1 MTAEQRL
8 AALEAEV
15 AELRR
20 AAVLRDVF
28 VEAIE
33 RRGYRAGRESVLGAG
48 SGSGSGR
55 AVRSPQA
62 GRWLHAAPEAGA

>member
-8 AALEAEV
+8 TALEAEV

-20 AAVLRDVF
+20 AAVLRDAF

-33 RRGYRAGRESVLGAG
+33 RRGYRAGRESVLG
-48 SGSGSGR
+48 SGQPARTSQASRWLR
-55 AVRSPQA
+55 AVPDPEPE
-62 GRWLHAAPEAGA
+62 LKAAT